1 MGEPK
6 FNGSRTESRDRH
18 PLERLVQSFS
28 REQIESFSVPTLEQN
43 IILPETFYQPT
54 IQFTAVENESRG
66 VMLAKE
72 MVVEGKTFYLVEY
85 MQTLGYGDNVSVF
98 PDEQKRQ
105 AFIQMLQQHGAG
117 MKVIEYHAHT
127 VGTGSAWQDK
137 FSGGDFK
144 TAEGM
149 LTRNPNY
156 IHVLF
161 TPTNVLTLAQKAT
174 SLKLAKVKPEAKQ
187 MAIDKFE
194 EWQRIFSSFRGGT

>member
-6 FNGSRTESRDRH
+6 FDGSKTESRDRH
-18 PLERLVQSFS
+18 PLERLVKSFS
-28 REQIESFSVPTLEQN
+28 RAEIESLTVPTLEQN

-54 IQFTAVENESRG
+54 LQFTAVENESRG
-66 VMLAKE
+66 VMLARE
-72 MVVEGKTFYLVEY
+72 MVTGGKTFCIVEY

-156 IHVLF
+156 LHVLF
-161 TPTNVLTLAQKAT
+161 TPTNVLTLAVKPTAF
-174 SLKLAKVKPEAKQ
+174 KLAKVKPEAKQ
-187 MAIDKFE
+187 VALDKFE
-194 EWQRIFSSFRGGT
+194 EWQRIFASFLG